1 MRMTAIKSS
10 TSLPPVL
17 KGKSVNFSDIS
28 HGQQWFQPAM
38 RRFFGMFGLLLVL
51 LVGGCATNGGGG
63 DSVKNSVD
71 ALLKNAE
78 AELAAGQHDKAI
90 NILNDAAKEHPTS
103 PMPWLKMANI
113 WFEKGNYPSAIL
125 AASEVVQRDS
135 GNQEAKSLL
144 VVAGL
149 RVAAG
154 AVTELRPT
162 SSVNMATRVE
172 AENLTNSLRSA
183 LGEKVLV
190 PGAETKSGNP
200 SSRPRVKA
208 TLSRSAS
215 VAAPAG
221 ATVPAGMTTTAA
233 AKQAVPSA
241 GSADP
246 FKSLK

>member
-1 MRMTAIKSS
+1 MAYSEISPDQQQMGRNIRL
-10 TSLPPVL
+10 SLSGFAL
-17 KGKSVNFSDIS
+17 S
-28 HGQQWFQPAM
+28 
-38 RRFFGMFGLLLVL
+38 LVL
-51 LVGGCATNGGGG
+51 LVGGCATTGTGGEV
-63 DSVKNSVD
+63 SQNSVD
-71 ALLKNAE
+71 ARLKDADT
-78 AELAAGQHDKAI
+78 ELAAGQHDKAI
-90 NILNDAAKEHPTS
+90 SVLNHAAKEHPTS
-103 PMPWLKMANI
+103 AMPWLKMANI

-125 AASEVVQRDS
+125 AANEVLQRDA

-190 PGAETKSGNP
+190 PGAEVKTGKVA
-200 SSRPRVKA
+200 SRPRVKT
-208 TLSRSAS
+208 TLSRP
-215 VAAPAG
+215 AA
-221 ATVPAGMTTTAA
+221 ATAPVGTTATA
-233 AKQAVPSA
+233 AIKQVEPSS
-241 GSADP
+241 GSTDP